1 MRRTPTMILA
11 AALVTVVAAAGSQDS
26 KIATLYS
33 DRIACE
39 ACAAVITKALR
50 GVPGVGK
57 VQVDVEKQ
65 EVLVQF
71 NPAKAGVADLTAA
84 TAKRGFPSSVRKVE
98 P

>member
-1 MRRTPTMILA
+1 MRALLLA
-11 AALVTVVAAAGSQDS
+11 ALTLAFASDAASQEM
-26 KIATLYS
+26 KTATLYAEKIYC
-33 DRIACE
+33 D

-57 VQVDVEKQ
+57 VNVDVEKK

-71 NPAKAGVADLTAA
+71 DSAKAKVEDLTAA
-84 TAKRGFPSSVRKVE
+84 TAKKGFPATLRKVQ